1 MQPVPLADVTLR
13 NMSVLSMNVENC
25 SRLTIEAADGARI
38 PVRVA
43 GSGKPL
49 IILIHG
55 WACRAEFWSAQ
66 IGPLSQH
73 VRVAAVDLPGHGSAD
88 PQRPSGDWS
97 IEGFGADILAVADAL
112 GADEVVLVG
121 HSMGGAVAIEAARLL
136 GRRCRL
142 LVGVDTFTEAMFY
155 AARPADEIALRING
169 FRGDFPGRMR
179 GMIDAIT
186 GLDAAPE
193 LKALIAEGMAASD
206 PEAALGVLEALLRW
220 DIAAVWPLPGIRAV
234 AINSALLAR
243 RNELIDLDNL
253 EIILME
259 GPGHFPMM
267 EAPEAFNRLLLEVLG
282 PKFWTRGSG
291 GKALTLT
298 LSHGE
303 RGWRGAI

>member
-1 MQPVPLADVTLR
+1 
-13 NMSVLSMNVENC
+13 MNVEN
-25 SRLTIEAADGARI
+25 SPLMTITAPDGARI

-43 GSGKPL
+43 GSGSPL
-49 IILIHG
+49 VMLIHG
-55 WACRAEFWSAQ
+55 WACRADFWSAQ
-66 IGPLSQH
+66 IAPLSEH
-73 VRVAAVDLPGHGSAD
+73 VRVAAPDLPGHGSAD
-88 PQRPSGDWS
+88 PRRPSGAWS
-97 IEGFGADILAVADAL
+97 IATFGADILAVADAL
-112 GADEVVLVG
+112 GAEEVVLVG

-136 GRRCRL
+136 GARCRL

-155 AARPADEIALRING
+155 AARPAAEIASRISG
-169 FRGDFPGRMR
+169 FRDDFPGRMR

-186 GLDAAPE
+186 GVDADPE
-193 LKALIAEGMAASD
+193 LKALIADGMAASD

-220 DIAAVWPLPGIRAV
+220 DIATVWPLPATRAV

-282 PKFWTRGSG
+282 RVNSG
-291 GKALTLT
+291 REALEK
-298 LSHGE
+298 SPSP
-303 RGWRGAI
+303 

>member
-1 MQPVPLADVTLR
+1 MQPVPKADVTPR
-13 NMSVLSMNVENC
+13 NVSVLSMNVENC
-25 SRLTIEAADGARI
+25 SRLTIAAPDGARI
-38 PVRVA
+38 PVLVA
-43 GSGKPL
+43 GSGSPL
-49 IILIHG
+49 VILIHG
-55 WACRAEFWSAQ
+55 WACRADFWSSQ
-66 IGPLSQH
+66 IAPLSQH

-88 PQRPSGDWS
+88 PQRPSAIWS

-112 GADEVVLVG
+112 GADEVVIVG

-136 GRRCRL
+136 GTRCRL

-155 AARPADEIALRING
+155 AARPADEIANRISS
-169 FRGDFPGRMR
+169 FRNDFPGRMR

-186 GLDAAPE
+186 GEDADQE
-193 LKALIAEGMAASD
+193 LKATIANGMAASD

-220 DIAAVWPLPGIRAV
+220 GIAAVWPLPGIRAV

-282 PKFWTRGSG
+282 IPPSG
-291 GKALTLT
+291 RAELAARP
-298 LSHGE
+298 SP
-303 RGWRGAI
+303 